1 MALFKGKKEF
11 FQIVGYVL
19 LASVI
24 AVNLGLSFRSLKRSH
39 YSPINPA
46 KTEPGAFTDFYPRW
60 YGSREMIFH
69 GKNPY
74 SAELT
79 LQNQRAFYGA
89 FDPDDG
95 AGRDPM
101 GFAYPATVAVPLLPF
116 LPMSYRVAMA
126 FMGLLCI
133 GVYSWGLLKWSEWC
147 SPHLPVKWRVIIT
160 ALSMGLQPAVS
171 SILLLQPSVFA
182 FLGLTAGFYCL
193 RRGKLTAAGLCLALA
208 ATKPQLAVFVVVGLH
223 LYAGF
228 DWKKY
233 RKVIVSFW
241 AMTVGMTAF
250 VCIFQPDWPL
260 EWLRA
265 LVQYKEEAFGARSI
279 VDLWVTNRPIA
290 WLAKAGVILVTLG
303 LWRKQKDFNG
313 TEFASVYAL
322 SMAASLLVM
331 PAGHIYN
338 HVFIYPVWF
347 LCADQIT
354 SSKRSLKSTAL
365 VSFAVALL
373 FWGWST
379 VPLILRNVPSLV
391 NYLALS
397 PKIFENYNAWAWPWR
412 VAFIN
417 PLLLYLVSLYFL
429 IRAIKSSGTPG
440 ENFTV

>member
-11 FQIVGYVL
+11 YRIVGYVL

-24 AVNLGLSFRSLKRSH
+24 AVNLGLTFRSLKRSH
-39 YSPINPA
+39 YSPINPTS
-46 KTEPGAFTDFYPRW
+46 TEPGAFTDFYPRW
-60 YGSREMIFH
+60 YGAREMIFH

-89 FDPDDG
+89 FDLHDG
-95 AGRDPM
+95 VSRDPM

-116 LPMSYRVAMA
+116 LFMSYRVAMA

-133 GVYSWGLLKWSEWC
+133 GVYTWGLLKWSEWC
-147 SPHLPVKWRVIIT
+147 CPHLSGEWRLMIA
-160 ALSMGLQPAVS
+160 ALGMGLQPAVS
-171 SILLLQPSVFA
+171 PILLLQPSVFA

-208 ATKPQLAVFVVVGLH
+208 ATKPQLAVFVAVGLH
-223 LYAGF
+223 IYAVF

-241 AMTVGMTAF
+241 AMTVAMTAF
-250 VCIFQPDWPL
+250 VCIFQSGWPL

-265 LVQYKEEAFGARSI
+265 LAQYKDEAFGAISI

-290 WLAKAGVILVTLG
+290 WLAKAVLILVTLT

-313 TEFASVYAL
+313 VEFTSVYAL
-322 SMAASLLVM
+322 SMAAGLLVM

-338 HVFIYPVWF
+338 HVFVYPIWF
-347 LCADQIT
+347 LCADQIK
-354 SSKRSLKSTAL
+354 SPKRFLKITAI

-379 VPLILRNVPSLV
+379 LPLILKNVPSLV

-397 PKIFENYNAWAWPWR
+397 PKIFENYNGWAWPWR

-417 PLLLYLVSLYFL
+417 PLMLYLGSLFFL
-429 IRAIKSSGTPG
+429 IRAVRSPGTP
-440 ENFTV
+440 